1 LVTARRKDE
10 RNCSN
15 IRRMYFFLFAFRIRP
30 KTSTTKH
37 QQDQRITNRQDD
49 CSAVGMVCEEY
60 KQLLSELNAARG
72 EWIHFRLT
80 ADKRAAGMTDAK
92 SKEMVSRAK
101 DKMDEIKS
109 RMLVH
114 TVTCKICNNDR
125 NDVFNEPFQRP
136 A

>member
-1 LVTARRKDE
+1 
-10 RNCSN
+10 
-15 IRRMYFFLFAFRIRP
+15 
-30 KTSTTKH
+30 
-37 QQDQRITNRQDD
+37 
-49 CSAVGMVCEEY
+49 MVCEEY
-60 KQLLSELNAARG
+60 KQLLSESNAARG

-80 ADKRAAGMTDAK
+80 ADKRAAGITEAK

-109 RMLVH
+109 TMLVH
-114 TVTCKICNNDR
+114 TETCKICKNNDR